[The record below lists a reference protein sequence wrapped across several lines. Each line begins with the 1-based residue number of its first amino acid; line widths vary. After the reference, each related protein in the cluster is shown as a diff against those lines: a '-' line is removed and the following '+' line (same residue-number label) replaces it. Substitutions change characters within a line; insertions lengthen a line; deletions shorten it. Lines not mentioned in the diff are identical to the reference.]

1 MSRTLDHQSKPPAI
15 DAPAPGARAALLL
28 LLAINLFNYIDRY
41 VVASVEPQIAKAF
54 FGGKANDAAT
64 LAKTGSLATAFLVSY
79 LITAPI
85 LGWLADR
92 MSRWLL
98 VGLSVAIWSL
108 ATGASGLAPTFT
120 VLLLTRCFVGIGE
133 GGYGPAAPT
142 LISDLYPVSRRG
154 VVLSWFY
161 MAIPV
166 GSAIGF
172 AVGGLVGAESHP
184 HGWRWAFFV
193 VTPPGLLLAA
203 WCFFMR
209 DPPRGQSDALAPEA
223 SAKKPTWRD
232 YLALARNPSYVL
244 DCAGM
249 TAMSFAI
256 GGISFWMPRYLTQAP
271 PAGRGLPENSKLIFG
286 IIVATTGLFATL
298 AGGLAGDKLKRRY
311 PGSYFLVSG
320 AAIILACPFL
330 LVMLLVPFPWAWVMM
345 FLACFFLFFNTG
357 PTNTILANVT
367 HPSIRATAF
376 AVNIL
381 VIHLFGDAASPP
393 VLGGLAGRFGW
404 NAAFGLVAAAMT
416 LAGILWL
423 WGARHLERDMER
435 ALIRAPGAGRGFP
448 VVIPVPPPD
457 GSDVQ
462 R

>member
-1 MSRTLDHQSKPPAI
+1 VPPER
-15 DAPAPGARAALLL
+15 DAPVPGARGALVLL
-28 LLAINLFNYIDRY
+28 IAINLFNYIDRY
-41 VVASVEPQIAKAF
+41 VVASVEPQIAHAF
-54 FGGKANDAAT
+54 FGAKENDAAT

-79 LITAPI
+79 MITAPI
-85 LGWLADR
+85 FGWLADR
-92 MSRWLL
+92 VSRWLL
-98 VGLSVAIWSL
+98 VGLSVAVWSL
-108 ATGASGLAPTFT
+108 ATGASGLAGTFA
-120 VLLLTRCFVGIGE
+120 VLLITRCFVGIGE

-142 LISDLYPVSRRG
+142 LIADLYPLARRG

-172 AVGGLVGAESHP
+172 AVGGLVGGHGHEN
-184 HGWRWAFFV
+184 GWRWAFFV
-193 VTPPGLLLAA
+193 VTPPGLILAA

-209 DPPRGQSDALAPEA
+209 DPPRGQSDALAPGA
-223 SAKKPTWRD
+223 PAKKPTVHD
-232 YLALARNPSYVL
+232 YLALLRNPSYVL

-256 GGISFWMPRYLTQAP
+256 GGISFWMPRYLTQPAP
-271 PAGRGLPENSKLIFG
+271 IGRGLPAESSKLIFG
-286 IIVATTGLFATL
+286 VVVATTGLVATL
-298 AGGLAGDKLKRRY
+298 LGGIAGDKLKKRF

-320 AAIILACPFL
+320 VAIILACPFL
-330 LVMLLVPFPWAWVMM
+330 LMMLKLSFPWAWVMM

-357 PTNTILANVT
+357 PTNAILANVT

-381 VIHLFGDAASPP
+381 VIHLFGDATAPP

-416 LAGILWL
+416 VAGILWL
-423 WGARHLERDMER
+423 LGARYLERDMELAVTR
-435 ALIRAPGAGRGFP
+435 QPGGPGSGFP
-448 VVIPVPPPD
+448 VVVPGTP
-457 GSDVQ
+457 GNDVSKTGEP
-462 R
+462 